1 MAWYRRKAIEFAC
14 VACIVPYYWCWLCM
28 LQSTERLLC
37 EKYLRCVNRKER
49 ERSEKSSRVG
59 VVTCESGNVFRELKF
74 DSEVSFSFSIFL
86 ML

>member
-14 VACIVPYYWCWLCM
+14 VACIPYYCWLCM
-28 LQSTERLLC
+28 LQSTEGLLC

-59 VVTCESGNVFRELKF
+59 VVSLVTCSESKNLIVKSL
-74 DSEVSFSFSIFL
+74 SFSIFL
-86 ML
+86 LL